1 MDSDSKPRY
10 DMHIAVDTR
19 FIEYRQFQDGNRYI
33 FTYTITISN
42 IGSVAAKLLK
52 RYWLIHDGQE
62 RVEEVRGDGVV
73 GEQPHLSPGEAFRY
87 TSGTLLESPVGTM
100 EGVYYMIGDDGTKFE
115 AEIPRF
121 VLTAE
126 PFLH

>member
-1 MDSDSKPRY
+1 MDSEATPKY
-10 DMHIAVDTR
+10 DFHIAVDTNFVER
-19 FIEYRQFQDGNRYI
+19 RRVEDGERYI

-42 IGSVAAKLLK
+42 IGNVAAKLLR

-73 GEQPHLSPGEAFRY
+73 GEQPHLFPGQSFRY

-100 EGVYYMIGDDGTKFE
+100 EGVYYMIADDGNNFE
-115 AEIPRF
+115 AKIPRF
-121 VLTAE
+121 VLTAN